1 MLVDIWF
8 CRLFCVN
15 RVAAAS
21 VVVAAAFAGVFLIVV
36 VARVVLFVSSSSF
49 SVSGITPSPPLDR
62 LVDLVVKAS
71 ASGAEDPGFESRLRR
86 DFSGVES
93 YQ

>member
-1 MLVDIWF
+1 MIPAPVE
-8 CRLFCVN
+8 
-15 RVAAAS
+15 
-21 VVVAAAFAGVFLIVV
+21 
-36 VARVVLFVSSSSF
+36 
-49 SVSGITPSPPLDR
+49 PPGTCDR

-71 ASGAEDPGFESRLRR
+71 ASGAEDPVFESCLHL